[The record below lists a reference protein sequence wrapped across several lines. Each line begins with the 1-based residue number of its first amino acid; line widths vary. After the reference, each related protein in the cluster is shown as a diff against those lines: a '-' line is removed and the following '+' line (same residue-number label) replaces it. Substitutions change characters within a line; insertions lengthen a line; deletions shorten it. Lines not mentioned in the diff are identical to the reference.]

1 MTNKKYYID
10 IKKFLNGDDNYIS
23 NECNIFNDYE
33 IDIPIELNNIVES
46 RNNNF
51 KIYQNKNK
59 FKKSIKNNK
68 IIEYFNFNY
77 KGLIKPYN
85 NILYIGILNLILFYD
100 NFLKYFVEKNLNK
113 LNEYDI
119 NTINEYDN
127 FLYNFNSNI
136 TIDEFL
142 KYQMKIEDIIYDLY
156 LKYKN
161 NNNLDINNFINLN
174 NYHDNF
180 CNNYNNNNKN
190 NNNIYNINKINF
202 EINFNTTLLERVYKI
217 NIYHNSD
224 VFKFLLDNALI
235 TNINSIFD
243 SKENKNFIITNII
256 KWSCEQEY

>member
-1 MTNKKYYID
+1 MANKKYYID

-33 IDIPIELNNIVES
+33 IDIPIELNDIVES

-77 KGLIKPYN
+77 KGLIQPYN
-85 NILYIGILNLILFYD
+85 NILYISILNLILFHD

-113 LNEYDI
+113 LNKYDI
-119 NTINEYDN
+119 NTINEYNN
-127 FLYNFNSNI
+127 FLCNFNSNI

-142 KYQMKIEDIIYDLY
+142 KYQMKIENIIYDLY
-156 LKYKN
+156 LKDKNNYNN

-174 NYHDNF
+174 NCHD
-180 CNNYNNNNKN
+180 NYNN
-190 NNNIYNINKINF
+190 NINKINF
-202 EINFNTTLLERVYKI
+202 EINFDTTLFEHVYKI
-217 NIYHNSD
+217 NIYHNSNI
-224 VFKFLLDNALI
+224 FKFLLDNALI

-256 KWSCEQEY
+256 EWSCEQEH